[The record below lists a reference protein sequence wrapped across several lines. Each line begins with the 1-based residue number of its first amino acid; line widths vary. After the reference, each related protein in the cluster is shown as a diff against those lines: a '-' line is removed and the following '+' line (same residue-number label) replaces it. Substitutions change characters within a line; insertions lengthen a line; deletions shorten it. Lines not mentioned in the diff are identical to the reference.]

1 MPWQQS
7 KKTGAWREI
16 DENGRPTG
24 RTAPATPTQAP
35 QQGAIPIGPRNTQRA
50 QENARADRAD
60 ARAEEAAQR
69 SAEAE
74 ARAQRGEDRT
84 LVTTKFD
91 QEGKLRDD
99 FNQNVEVKAYR
110 ASLPMLAQALKAPKN
125 GQGDLS
131 VIYAYAKLMD
141 PGSVVREGEMDM
153 VVNSSPYAQSIAQ
166 KWLNQLDGSGRLPP
180 AARRSLEQEMIRTTQ
195 ARRKSYE
202 TQYNRYTANA
212 ESMGLDPQMVVG
224 PHEGEAFRSD
234 MQAYD
239 KERGLGRFAG
249 QKPNPFEGLPGKSN
263 TDGGLYDAQGNFI
276 APDPRRL
283 GIDPATYTPP
293 PGVLYRYKDENG
305 NWVNEESIS
314 GSLANPYEAGLNL
327 PPNYEQQ
334 LIDTVKAQTGDPTSA
349 QNWIMRAANGGL
361 FGFSDEVN
369 GLKAGGK
376 ALINGQ
382 DPMVA
387 YRVGRDLEQMRQ
399 HLNEKGQG
407 WKGTALE
414 IGASIPTSLAL
425 PFGRVSNIPEAMKA
439 GAVIGAVD
447 GAGRGNGVSGTAMS
461 IAGGAL
467 GGTLGGGAAGAAGKY
482 VVAPVARKV
491 MESKLGQSVAQRL
504 ASAMGK
510 TPNPL
515 PALTP
520 EEAALNKVGA
530 DMAGVR
536 GNIAEA
542 ENLGLP
548 YALADADP
556 RLRMLGGTVSR
567 QSPEAYAVAEN
578 YLGPR
583 SLGQIDRLKGELD
596 QLAPLTNV
604 SERGDQIL
612 KAGDVASSPYY
623 EMAKG
628 ASAPVDAE
636 LAAMLRTPSG
646 QDALMRAQ
654 NIMKDRGID
663 PNGKRIFFDSEGLL
677 TVEKK
682 PSFETLDYVKR
693 GLDARLNEARNPITN
708 TLDLRGNPQ
717 LSAVNDLR
725 GRMVSK
731 LDSLNPNYPQARA
744 TYAKFAQR
752 KEALDGGYSLPG
764 MLPRDA
770 DTFVARLTP
779 DTLPE
784 AQRGFSTALS
794 DKAEKL
800 RYTANPYEATYGSPA
815 QQQRI
820 ATMFPEGADR
830 FGKVFNRE
838 RDMTKTVREVLG
850 GSPTALRQGMDQAM
864 APQLATATEMFGQAN
879 GLPGA
884 GVATMKGL
892 NWFAKRGIESAAK
905 KNAEKLA
912 PVLFTDT
919 ANINALG
926 LIDALIAKNARRAD
940 FTNNVAR
947 RSGLFGAAI
956 APAFAPSF

>member
-1 MPWQQS
+1 MPIKRN
-7 KKTGAWREI
+7 KKTGEVWLFDDNGNPVRPI
-16 DENGRPTG
+16 D
-24 RTAPATPTQAP
+24 APAPP
-35 QQGAIPIGPRNTQRA
+35 QQGAIPIGPRNT
-50 QENARADRAD
+50 DRARQAQND
-60 ARAEEAAQR
+60 AISQANDAERLRLAQDAEYR
-69 SAEAE
+69 SQRTE
-74 ARAQRGEDRT
+74 ARTIDSN
-84 LVTTKFD
+84 KFE

-99 FNQNVEVKAYR
+99 FNQNAEVKAYR

-212 ESMGLDPQMVVG
+212 EGMGLDPQMVVG
-224 PHEGEAFRSD
+224 PHEGDAFRSD

-305 NWVNEESIS
+305 NWVNEESVS
-314 GSLANPYEAGLNL
+314 GSQANPYEAGLNL

-369 GLKAGGK
+369 GLRAGGK
-376 ALINGQ
+376 ALLNGQ
-382 DPMVA
+382 DPTVA
-387 YRVGRDLEQMRQ
+387 YRLGRDLEQMRQ

-414 IGASIPTSLAL
+414 IGSSIPAALAL
-425 PFGRVSNIPEAMKA
+425 PGTRVSSIPEAMRA
-439 GAVIGAVD
+439 GAVVGAVD
-447 GAGRGNGVSGTAMS
+447 GAGRGNGVSGTALGA
-461 IAGGAL
+461 AGGAF
-467 GGTLGGGAAGAAGKY
+467 GGTMGAGAVGVGGKY
-482 VVAPVARKV
+482 VIAPIARKI
-491 MESKLGQSVAQRL
+491 MESRLGQSVSQKL
-504 ASAMGK
+504 AAAMGR

-520 EEAALNKVGA
+520 EETALNKAGA
-530 DMAGVR
+530 NMADVR

-556 RLRMLGGTVSR
+556 RLRMLGGHVSR

-583 SLGQIDRLKGELD
+583 SLGQVDRLKGELD

-604 SERGDQIL
+604 SERGDQLL
-612 KAGDVASSPYY
+612 KAGNIAASPYY
-623 EMAKG
+623 EMASTADAQIG
-628 ASAPVDAE
+628 AD
-636 LAAMLRTPSG
+636 LAAMLNTRTGKDAAAKAAILMENDLGAKLPAEATPSF
-646 QDALMRAQ
+646 R
-654 NIMKDRGID
+654 
-663 PNGKRIFFDSEGLL
+663 S
-677 TVEKK
+677 
-682 PSFETLDYVKR
+682 LDYIKK
-693 GLDARLNEARNPITN
+693 GLDAKIEEFRNPVTNALDLVGNPEARSLDNFRKNLVSRLDEINPAYK
-708 TLDLRGNPQ
+708 Q
-717 LSAVNDLR
+717 
-725 GRMVSK
+725 GR
-731 LDSLNPNYPQARA
+731 AE
-744 TYAKFAQR
+744 YAKFAQR
-752 KEALDGGYSLPG
+752 KDALDGGYSLPG